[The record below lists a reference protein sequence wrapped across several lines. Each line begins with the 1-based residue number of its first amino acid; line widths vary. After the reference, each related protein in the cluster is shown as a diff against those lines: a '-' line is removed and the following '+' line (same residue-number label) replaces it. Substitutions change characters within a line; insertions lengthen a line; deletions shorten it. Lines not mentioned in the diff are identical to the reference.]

1 MTDKDCLDKIQ
12 DIVDDYMFDE
22 DSDGIEFMDRIVR
35 IMLERDKPYNGVID
49 AIKENNKIAD
59 QRPNIDFS
67 GTKYDI

>member
-22 DSDGIEFMDRIVR
+22 DSDGIEFMDRIIR

>member
-59 QRPNIDFS
+59 QRPDIDFS

>member
-35 IMLERDKPYNGVID
+35 IMLERDKPYNDVIA